1 MLRPLYAHKRS
12 VSVENVHSFINEITI
27 LDCGLYLAQTVHTT
41 KMFNNLKLKKMAHEN
56 IIAPTARVLLED
68 IRLSGNP
75 DATTEDYPQGING
88 KINVSEDG
96 RKYYIAVFTDPDN
109 PLSNERYR
117 MVSQTTDSAGKPVWK
132 SGRPSK
138 LKSFLG
144 KTIPG
149 DIVTREVEEYE
160 VGENTVSIYSCVV
173 LKGESISTVFRQQG
187 HELMDSEEEYVDEI
201 NTVDAPEVEIQNA
214 PEVTME

>member
-1 MLRPLYAHKRS
+1 MNL
-12 VSVENVHSFINEITI
+12 INPNS
-27 LDCGLYLAQTVHTT
+27 
-41 KMFNNLKLKKMAHEN
+41 K
-56 IIAPTARVLLED
+56 VLLED
-68 IRLSGNP
+68 MRLSGNP
-75 DATTEDYPQGING
+75 DATEEAYPQGING

-109 PLSNERYR
+109 PLSSERYR
-117 MVSQTTDSAGKPVWK
+117 MVSQTTDSAGNSVWK

-138 LKSFLG
+138 LKNFIG
-144 KTIPG
+144 KTLPG

-187 HELMDSEEEYVDEI
+187 HELMDSEEEYVDEV
-201 NTVDAPEVEIQNA
+201 NTIDAPEVENT
-214 PEVTME
+214 PDVEVE

>member
-1 MLRPLYAHKRS
+1 
-12 VSVENVHSFINEITI
+12 
-27 LDCGLYLAQTVHTT
+27 
-41 KMFNNLKLKKMAHEN
+41 MAHEN
-56 IIAPTARVLLED
+56 IIASTARVLLED

-109 PLSNERYR
+109 PFSPERYR
-117 MVSQTTDSAGKPVWK
+117 VVSQTTDAAGNPVWK

-138 LKSFLG
+138 LKNFIG

-149 DIVTREVEEYE
+149 DLVTREVEEYK
-160 VGENTVSIYSCVV
+160 VGENDVSIYSCVV

-201 NTVDAPEVEIQNA
+201 NTVDAPEVEVENA

>member
-1 MLRPLYAHKRS
+1 M
-12 VSVENVHSFINEITI
+12 NTN
-27 LDCGLYLAQTVHTT
+27 
-41 KMFNNLKLKKMAHEN
+41 N
-56 IIAPTARVLLED
+56 IIAGNARVLLED

-109 PLSNERYR
+109 PLSSERYR
-117 MVSQTTDSAGKPVWK
+117 MVSQTTDSAGNSVWK

-138 LKSFLG
+138 LKNFIG

-160 VGENTVSIYSCVV
+160 VGDNTVSIYSCVV

-187 HELMDSEEEYVDEI
+187 HEVMNSEEEYVDEV
-201 NTVDAPEVEIQNA
+201 NTIDAPEVENT
-214 PEVTME
+214 PEVTVG

>member
-1 MLRPLYAHKRS
+1 MANL
-12 VSVENVHSFINEITI
+12 IN
-27 LDCGLYLAQTVHTT
+27 ANA
-41 KMFNNLKLKKMAHEN
+41 K
-56 IIAPTARVLLED
+56 VLLED

-75 DATTEDYPQGING
+75 DATTEDYPHGING

-109 PLSNERYR
+109 PLSSERYR
-117 MVSQTTDSAGKPVWK
+117 MVSQTTDSAGNSVWK

-138 LKSFLG
+138 LKNFIG

-173 LKGESISTVFRQQG
+173 LKGESIKTVFRQQG
-187 HELMDSEEEYVDEI
+187 HELMTDDDDDFVDVDTNDSPQVDSMVSTSE
-201 NTVDAPEVEIQNA
+201 TTDAPEIPSAQ
-214 PEVTME
+214 